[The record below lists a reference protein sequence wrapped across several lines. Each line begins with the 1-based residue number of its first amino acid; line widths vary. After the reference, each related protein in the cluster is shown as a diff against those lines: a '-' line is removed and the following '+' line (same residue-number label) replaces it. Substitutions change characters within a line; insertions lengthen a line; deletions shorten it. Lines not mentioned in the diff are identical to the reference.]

1 MALACAGCCL
11 LWLTPAQAAIDIDKQ
26 KYGHKFNNGEVYEVK
41 DGESLDTVADN
52 RGKITG
58 KESGAHAYGLGY
70 TRTGGN
76 YSATIRGSL
85 IQANSLAYGGKAS
98 GNRPQAEAE
107 AYGLSLGTN
116 ATLTSEGAME
126 IVAES
131 WGGTAELIAMFHSST
146 IKAKGSAFAYGI
158 NLDAQNKQLKHT
170 GALNVVAEAHAGT
183 AAVVTEYRAGAIANG
198 WAYGITAE
206 GTNALIDSTGGTVTV
221 AALAYGGTATSVA
234 NSDGSPG
241 VGADADARA
250 IFANGAGK
258 VNIDGDAV
266 VLVQAVSGTA
276 QATKADGDKPAS
288 AKADATGRGLAA
300 FGGEIKVTGTT
311 AVDLLAQGGTA
322 TSAGSGASARTRA
335 YGVYASNISGA
346 TGKIELQGDAV
357 IRVQALGGTASGK
370 EGSNTND
377 ATAMAQ
383 GLSAYN
389 GGKIELKGDAV
400 IQAQATGGTLNG
412 AASQAYAYSLRA
424 VTDTTNTTGNPTS
437 QIDINTDGKHAVQL
451 TGDVYAAGK
460 GTINLTLAQEGS
472 FLQGNVVTI
481 AQRSG
486 SSTSSTEGTVNLTV
500 SDGAVWRPVYDN
512 RNGSFFD
519 RSEYE
524 SGKVSSNDYQTTV
537 NSIKTLTLQNG
548 GLLDLTWDDPA
559 RGSAWRSMEI
569 KEFTGQEGIARI
581 NSDIANNTGDSIKID
596 GVKGESAS
604 LGIQIGYDPATQKG
618 YGTYLGQHTVLTG
631 DGAENVAV
639 YGVMTESGA
648 HAYMPIVEGAKITGL
663 KVAPSTN
670 IRSAGNAVYSALQLG
685 TAVSKHLQERLG
697 ELRDGS
703 ESGIWA
709 RVYNG
714 SAQNDS
720 YDNIKTDYKGV
731 QGGYDRAFAENG
743 GTGRIG
749 GAFSYADS
757 DVDLARGGGSGRAY
771 DFALYKTWQGA
782 QGHYYD
788 LVLHYGKA
796 DLDYHTTDLSRH
808 YQKASFDASTL
819 GVTAEYGCRMMLADG
834 WYWQPQAEVS
844 WFRLG
849 SADYT
854 ASNGMQVAQDSAV
867 SLCGRLG
874 IGVGRKLRNGTH
886 YYVTLSGVHEFDG
899 EVGLHGDGA
908 SYRQDYGGSWGEFV
922 LGVTAPIDKLWDGYA
937 SAERCFGGAA
947 GNSWQLNAGVRLRF

>member
-11 LWLTPAQAAIDIDKQ
+11 LWLLPAQAANKDVLG
-26 KYGHKFNNGEVYEVK
+26 YKFKNGEVYNVK
-41 DGESLDTVADN
+41 NGEILSTIADN
-52 RGKITG
+52 RSGTTG
-58 KESGAHAYGLGY
+58 TNNRARAYGLGY
-70 TRTGGN
+70 NSGK
-76 YSATIRGSL
+76 SATIQGSLIRARSLAWAGTATGNAAEDVEAYAYGLCLGANGTLTSRGSL
-85 IQANSLAYGGKAS
+85 EILA
-98 GNRPQAEAE
+98 
-107 AYGLSLGTN
+107 
-116 ATLTSEGAME
+116 M
-126 IVAES
+126 S
-131 WGGTAELIAMFHSST
+131 WGGTATLSNTPTSSKT
-146 IKAKGSAFAYGI
+146 AKGSAFAYGI
-158 NLDAQNKQLKHT
+158 NVDAQNKKLEHT
-170 GALNVVAEAHAGT
+170 GALNVVAEARGGSVT
-183 AAVVTEYRAGAIANG
+183 AAGDKGTAIANG
-198 WAYGITAE
+198 WAYGIRAE
-206 GTNALIDSTGGTVTV
+206 GKNALIQSTGTVTV
-221 AALAYGGTATSVA
+221 DARAYGGTASCEASTT
-234 NSDGSPG
+234 SPG

-250 IFANGAGK
+250 IWANQEGK

-276 QATKADGDKPAS
+276 E
-288 AKADATGRGLAA
+288 AKEQGKTAAAKTDATGRGLAA

-311 AVDLLAQGGTA
+311 AVNLLAQGGTA
-322 TSAGSGASARTRA
+322 ASAGSGASARTNA
-335 YGVYASNISGA
+335 YGVYASGSK
-346 TGKIELQGDAV
+346 GKIELQGAAV
-357 IRVQALGGTASGK
+357 IHVQALGGTASGK
-370 EGSNTND
+370 DGSNTNN
-377 ATAMAQ
+377 ATVMAF

-389 GGKIELKGDAV
+389 GGKIELQGDAEV
-400 IQAQATGGTLNG
+400 TAEATGGTLNG
-412 AASQAYAYSLRA
+412 AAGRAYAYSLRA
-424 VTDTTNTTGNPTS
+424 VTDDSNTGGPTS
-437 QIDINTDGKHAVQL
+437 QIDINTDGGHAVRL
-451 TGDVYAAGK
+451 TGDVYAERQ

-472 FLQGNVVTI
+472 FLQGNVITK
-481 AQRSG
+481 ASG
-486 SSTSSTEGTVNLTV
+486 KASTEGTVNLTV
-500 SDGAVWRPVYDN
+500 SDGAAWQPVYDN

-519 RSEYE
+519 RNEYE
-524 SGKVSSNDYQTTV
+524 SGKVSSNAYQTTV

-581 NSDIANNTGDSIKID
+581 NSDIANNTGDTIKID
-596 GVKGESAS
+596 EVKSEGAS
-604 LGIQIGYDPATQKG
+604 LGVQIGYDPATQKD
-618 YGTYLGQHTVLTG
+618 YGTYTGLGQYAVLTG
-631 DGAENVAV
+631 DGADNVAI
-639 YGVMTESGA
+639 YGVMAESGA
-648 HAYMPIVEGAKITGL
+648 RAYTPLFEGAKITGL
-663 KVAPSTN
+663 NVAPSSN

-685 TAVSKHLQERLG
+685 AAVSNHLQKRLG

-703 ESGIWA
+703 ESGVWA

-771 DFALYKTWQGA
+771 DFALYKTWQGVR
-782 QGHYYD
+782 GHYYD
-788 LVLHYGKA
+788 IVLHYGKA
-796 DLDYHTTDLSRH
+796 DMDYHTTDLSRH

-819 GVTAEYGCRMMLADG
+819 GVTAEYGCRRMLADG

-899 EVGLHGDGA
+899 EVGLHGDGL